1 MSLRSSTSLFI
12 VVLNTT
18 DLYNMDT
25 RSRCFSW
32 RKKYG
37 VPVVGMDVLNM
48 TKEDIAGLL
57 ERILYEFPLRC
68 IEIDIPGWMQGA
80 APRA

>member
-1 MSLRSSTSLFI
+1 
-12 VVLNTT
+12 
-18 DLYNMDT
+18 MDT
-25 RSRCFSW
+25 QQQVLQLEE
-32 RKKYG
+32 KYG

-68 IEIDIPGWMQGA
+68 IEIDIPGWMQA
-80 APRA
+80 LPREHELIEKSRRRLRRQSIRKK